1 MFYLCSVC
9 LGCFNFVCVRK
20 KNCLR
25 CVTWIVFAGL
35 QENQIAVIVGT
46 VTDDKRVHKVPAMN
60 VAALRFTET
69 ARARIVNAGG
79 ECLTFDQLALRAPLG
94 QNTVISLFD
103 SNFYCSL
110 YCACR
115 YNLGPVRWRNARS
128 EKNRAKCVTSSWLLL
143 NAASLLSGCLN

>member
-1 MFYLCSVC
+1 
-9 LGCFNFVCVRK
+9 
-20 KNCLR
+20 
-25 CVTWIVFAGL
+25 VFAGL

-115 YNLGPVRWRNARS
+115 YNLGPVWFR
-128 EKNRAKCVTSSWLLL
+128 L
-143 NAASLLSGCLN
+143 